1 MFLKLFW
8 CCNFYNHVT
17 ASLLVDGDFSVIF
30 QLLRES
36 GTSVLEILKVD
47 VISFLYVPIQVSTC
61 N

>member
-8 CCNFYNHVT
+8 CCNFYNHV
-17 ASLLVDGDFSVIF
+17 DGDFSVTF
-30 QLLRES
+30 QLLREA